1 MIEGDEADFAE
12 PRRADWRRGLLF
24 GAPLFALL
32 FALAGKLGPEAI
44 EEDLA
49 SRISGTLSGAGFT
62 KIAVDMDG
70 RDASF
75 RGLLDPGREDEVRQL
90 ADRYGVRN
98 ISMIVAPDLSPDDD
112 VLDPVAR
119 FEQGSIVL
127 LGTVFSDRHRDVL
140 VNAAASAVGPNNVY
154 DNLDVVTRRNPP
166 PETDRRIEALA
177 SLTLDLAA
185 SMEAGQA
192 VFRDGDLSLSGRL
205 SPQRPG
211 VEVAME
217 RARAVTAPF
226 DEVTFSVSLDPP
238 LAKPVPST
246 TTTTTAVA
254 PTVTSA
260 PPNPVI
266 AQINS
271 LVAVDP
277 IQFEFGSAVLTAETS
292 ATLDEIAEL
301 LSTQTGVVTVE
312 GHTDNDG
319 DAALNQALS
328 QQRADA
334 VRAALINRGI
344 ADARLVAVGYGAT
357 RPIAPNTDFDG
368 RAANRRVVF
377 SAMGA
382 T

>member
-70 RDASF
+70 RDASL

-192 VFRDGDLSLSGRL
+192 VLRDGDLSLSGRL